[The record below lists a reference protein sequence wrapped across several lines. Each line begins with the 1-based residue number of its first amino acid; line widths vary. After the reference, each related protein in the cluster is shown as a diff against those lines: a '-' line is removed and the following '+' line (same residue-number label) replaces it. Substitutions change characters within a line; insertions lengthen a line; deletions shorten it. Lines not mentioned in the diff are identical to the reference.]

1 MIVFFLRRKENSR
14 TFFTQEQGCTLY
26 LSCSEYTKV
35 SIRTVGL
42 RLIDNSDKSGIELN
56 DLVKNSIIYINSFKY
71 VDSNFDL
78 SFLIK

>member
-1 MIVFFLRRKENSR
+1 MKWIKGGELRERAEYFKEK
-14 TFFTQEQGCTLY
+14 
-26 LSCSEYTKV
+26 LS
-35 SIRTVGL
+35 TVGL
-42 RLIDNSDKSGIELN
+42 RFVDNSDKSGIELN